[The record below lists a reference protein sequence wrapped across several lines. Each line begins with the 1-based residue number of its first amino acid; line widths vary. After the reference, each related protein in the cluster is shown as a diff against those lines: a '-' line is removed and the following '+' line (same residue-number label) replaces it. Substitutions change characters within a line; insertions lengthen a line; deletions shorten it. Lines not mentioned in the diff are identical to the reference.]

1 MTAVARYEYHHGRP
15 VIAAIGLPARGKVE
29 SLTYLCPACGQ
40 DHIHQLTATDGF
52 RPGVPFPITP
62 PCRRAGS
69 PPYFL
74 QTAPPTGMEP

>member
-1 MTAVARYEYHHGRP
+1 MTVVARYEYHQGRP
-15 VIAAIGLPARGKVE
+15 VIAAIGQSARGKVE

-40 DHIHQLTATDGF
+40 VHTHWLAAADGF
-52 RPGVPFPITP
+52 RSGMPFSITL
-62 PCRRAGS
+62 PCRSPDS